1 MKRPCFQSSC
11 TSQIGYCRR
20 Y

>member
-1 MKRPCFQSSC
+1 MKTPCFQSSC